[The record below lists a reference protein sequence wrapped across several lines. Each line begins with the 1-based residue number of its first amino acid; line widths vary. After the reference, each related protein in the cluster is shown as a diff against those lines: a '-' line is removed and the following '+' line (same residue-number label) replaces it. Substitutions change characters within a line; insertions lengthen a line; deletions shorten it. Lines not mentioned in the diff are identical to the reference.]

1 MHPEYHIFYI
11 TPKPK
16 SKGEFSIMISVST
29 VNCGKHQPYAL
40 SSGTDPPQRYIA
52 QRAKL
57 NFGNTAEIQ
66 QVRTKD
72 LTFHDLKRNI

>member
-1 MHPEYHIFYI
+1 
-11 TPKPK
+11 
-16 SKGEFSIMISVST
+16 MISVSL
-29 VNCGKHQPYAL
+29 VKRGEHKPYAL
-40 SSGTDPPQRYIA
+40 SSGTDPPQHYIA
-52 QRAKL
+52 QRTKL